1 MIPSPVAVEPFTAP
15 VGPQVPTSRD
25 PLEMFSKF
33 FDESLLSEI
42 VRQTNLYTAQCLCAA
57 NSHTTWETN
66 VAELRAYIGFHV
78 LMGIQHLPE
87 IRDYWSTDPKL
98 RNEFISSRIT
108 RDRFKEISRY
118 LHFVDNV
125 GLPLRDEPG
134 YHRLQKVLPIINI
147 IKTKFRETY
156 CPHQQN
162 TIDKAM
168 ILHMI
173 GYIKPLR
180 MLLQGCAMDE
190 VTVYKDI
197 RTIKEVFNDMRKN
210 PEKEFKPIY

>member
-15 VGPQVPTSRD
+15 VGPQVPTSRNF
-25 PLEMFSKF
+25 LEMFSKF

-42 VRQTNLYTAQCLCAA
+42 VCQTNLYAAQCLSAA

-66 VAELRAYIGFHV
+66 VAELQACIGFHV

-87 IRDYWSTDPKL
+87 IRDYWSTHPKL
-98 RNEFISSRIT
+98 QNEFISGRIT
-108 RDRFKEISRY
+108 CDRFEDISRY

-125 GLPLRDEPG
+125 GLPLRDEPR

-162 TIDKAM
+162 TIEEAM
-168 ILHMI
+168 I
-173 GYIKPLR
+173 P
-180 MLLQGCAMDE
+180 
-190 VTVYKDI
+190 
-197 RTIKEVFNDMRKN
+197 
-210 PEKEFKPIY
+210 FKGT